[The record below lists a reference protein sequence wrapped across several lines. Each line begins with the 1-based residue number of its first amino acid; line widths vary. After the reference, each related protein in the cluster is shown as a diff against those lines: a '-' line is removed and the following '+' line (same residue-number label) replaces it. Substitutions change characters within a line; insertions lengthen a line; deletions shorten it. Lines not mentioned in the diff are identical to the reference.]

1 MVTNREAFE
10 QVIAFYK
17 KRHRELQ
24 ERHHDASIE
33 VARLEGWLDEC
44 EKMIQEL
51 RSDRKLA
58 SEEGPYAEFTSTPSA
73 IRAFLSHHS
82 PSDLDTIIRGILEG
96 GFKTESTDFR
106 QVVRMA
112 LRRMGQRG
120 QANQDGRGDWFLADV
135 VVVDAEDITPSNLPR
150 QVAPL

>member
-17 KRHRELQ
+17 KRHRKLQ

-51 RSDRKLA
+51 TGDRKLA
-58 SEEGPYAEFTSTPSA
+58 SEEGPYAGFTSTPSA
-73 IRAFLSHHS
+73 IRTFLGYNSR
-82 PSDLDTIIRGILEG
+82 SDLDTIVTGLLEG

-112 LRRMGQRG
+112 LRRMGEKG
-120 QANQDGRGDWFLADV
+120 QADQDEQGCWYLVLSPVQLG
-135 VVVDAEDITPSNLPR
+135 IK
-150 QVAPL
+150 